1 MSHRRPPSHQP
12 SWNPPPPEHI
22 QPWSGWATHEMRD
35 LSRRLHDFQDIL
47 KDVTDELDRR
57 ALMIEAE
64 QKAKKHRSGLALLT
78 ALLSN
83 PALPY
88 FGALAVL
95 LLATW
100 VSGDRKGA
108 LDTAKSILT
117 K

>member
-1 MSHRRPPSHQP
+1 MPHRPQHYDP
-12 SWNPPPPEHI
+12 WNPPPPEHI

-35 LSRRLHDFQDIL
+35 LSRRLHDFQIIL
-47 KDVTDELDRR
+47 QDVTEELDRR

-64 QKAKKHRSGLALLT
+64 KKARKDRSGLAILT
-78 ALLSN
+78 ALFSN